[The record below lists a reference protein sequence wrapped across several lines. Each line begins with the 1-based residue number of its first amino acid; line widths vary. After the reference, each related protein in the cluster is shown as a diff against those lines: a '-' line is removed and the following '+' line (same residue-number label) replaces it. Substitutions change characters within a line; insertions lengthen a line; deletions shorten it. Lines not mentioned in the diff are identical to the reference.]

1 MQARS
6 GSCSEG
12 GADARF
18 GGTVNTATFASILI
32 ARCGSVL
39 PGGPIPMPSVAGPTP
54 CSTIFPNQQVPR
66 QCFDPTAVALLN
78 QFVPLPNAP
87 NGQFRSVPVY
97 RTRADQFSGRFDH
110 KISNN

>member
-18 GGTVNTATFASILI
+18 GGTVNTATFASILN
-32 ARCGSVL
+32 ARCGSAL
-39 PGGPIPMPSVAGPTP
+39 PGGPIPMPSVVGPTP
-54 CSTIFPNQQVPR
+54 YSTIFPNEQVPT
-66 QCFDPTAVALLN
+66 QCFDPTAVDLLN

-97 RTRADQFSGRFDH
+97 RTLADQISARFEH
-110 KISNN
+110 TI